1 MVIRE
6 IRENE
11 IPLLTE
17 FLYEAIFQR
26 KGRAPVPGQL
36 YRSRAL
42 FAYIEWFGQKQD
54 DCCLVAEEQGHIV
67 GAVWVRCR
75 AGGFGFVDENT
86 PELAVS
92 VYAEYRGC
100 GIGTALVESILTV
113 LKDKGYRQ
121 VSLSVQKDNGALRIY
136 RKTGFQT
143 VGETEEEYIM
153 VCMLQGG

>member
-1 MVIRE
+1 MVIRQ

-11 IPLLTE
+11 IPLLME

-26 KGRAPVPGQL
+26 EGRESMPRTVIQEP
-36 YRSRAL
+36 AL
-42 FAYIEWFGQKQD
+42 FAYIERFGQKKD
-54 DCCLVAEEQGHIV
+54 DCCLVAVEQGHIV

-75 AGGFGFVDENT
+75 AEGFGFVDENT

-100 GIGTALVESILTV
+100 GIGTVLVESMLIV
-113 LKDKGYRQ
+113 LRDKGYRQ
-121 VSLSVQKDNGALRIY
+121 VSLSVQKDNGALCIY
-136 RKTGFQT
+136 RKAGFQT

-153 VCMLQGG
+153 ICVL